1 MKKIFNMKIREKKL
15 KIRQFYYFFLRKCK
29 APGFNPRWGQNYSR
43 IQTDISTTTAP
54 GTGGGPSRGPT

>member
-1 MKKIFNMKIREKKL
+1 MKKIFNMKIREKKI
-15 KIRQFYYFFLRKCK
+15 KIRQFYYFFVRKCK
-29 APGFNPRWGQNYSR
+29 APGFKPRWGQNYSR